1 MLAKLSTME
10 EKKCFLRQWLEAQEK
25 RKAATAA
32 METYISEMA
41 AEQTEEEDELTPM
54 EAWWQECLKEN
65 QKFKELKRNYLE
77 RYERDYAKQLE
88 DERKAKE
95 YTKYGLDDWWEI
107 LEMGIK
113 ERMEEKKN
121 VWCAIHRKRMAA
133 KAEELRAKKRRILG
147 VNDNPQDPS
156 EQKEK
161 CEEAASSSFNMK
173 SLEEALVDDIE

>member
-1 MLAKLSTME
+1 ME

-32 METYISEMA
+32 METCISEMA

-65 QKFKELKRNYLE
+65 KQFKELKRDYLE
-77 RYERDYAKQLE
+77 RYERDYWNQVE
-88 DERKAKE
+88 NERKAKE
-95 YTKYGLDDWWEI
+95 YTKYGFDNWLEI

-113 ERMEEKKN
+113 ERLEEEKE
-121 VWCAIHRKRMAA
+121 VWCTNHRKRMVA

-147 VNDNPQDPS
+147 VNGNPQDPS

-173 SLEEALVDDIE
+173 SLEEALLNEIE